1 MKRLCVGALVIVMS
15 QASSLWADSVT
26 DMKGLG
32 KDRENLTP
40 ALVALR
46 SDLLETN
53 LNFYLLRFPAAVQ
66 APARIFEPK
75 LWATIERAAQANSL
89 DPMLLAGMI
98 FIESYGDPLAK
109 SPTGPAGIAQMTK
122 ASAKEMGLA
131 TDRKV
136 QSGSHTVTKTRFVGT
151 GKNRHKVVETKEEPT
166 FQKVDE
172 RYDPELA
179 VMAMARRIANRRAW
193 LGGKLD
199 FAVVEYH
206 MGAGRISKLLSAYFG
221 RNIKVDQMAAAMRDT
236 PLSYPDLFWSNTPYF
251 HPAVSKQIEALNRV
265 DFSPTYYFRVQQAM
279 RLLALYKESAAEYAR
294 LSSNFQGGFGRTV
307 LPDWQWSFVGEE
319 EAMQLSLQNSR
330 DLDAALGQRIV
341 KLPVVASMFGIRV
354 QQKGKDEQQV
364 AAERSTI
371 GCLLFVAHEL
381 EQLEGKKFKG
391 IQTNNLVKLLNDP
404 DARGD
409 AKNTP
414 SADIALMHSLGW
426 AFDLPR
432 KGLSSDQVR
441 DLNFI
446 LNDLRYAGLLA
457 VTDEG
462 KQAAFH
468 VVRNPAEASRFEQFY
483 WDAVAVPQTAS
494 VTAGQAPS
502 VRPRASPEPSPRRTF
517 GPN

>member
-1 MKRLCVGALVIVMS
+1 MKKLCVWALVMVMS
-15 QASSLWADSVT
+15 PVSSLWANSVT
-26 DMKGLG
+26 DTKGLG
-32 KDRENLTP
+32 KDREHLTP
-40 ALVALR
+40 ELIALR

-66 APARIFEPK
+66 APSRIFEPK
-75 LWATIERAAQANSL
+75 LWATIERAAQANGL

-122 ASAKEMGLA
+122 ASAQEMGLA
-131 TDRKV
+131 TDRRIQV
-136 QSGSHTVTKTRFVGT
+136 GSRTVTKTRSVGK

-199 FAVVEYH
+199 FAVAEYH
-206 MGAGRISKLLSAYFG
+206 MGAGRIAKLLSAYFG
-221 RNIKVDQMAAAMRDT
+221 RHIKVEQMAAAMRDT
-236 PLSYPDLFWSNTPYF
+236 RLSYPELFWSNTPYYR
-251 HPAVSKQIEALNRV
+251 PEVYKQIEALNRV

-279 RLLALYKESAAEYAR
+279 RLLALYKQSRAEYAT
-294 LSSNFQGGFGRTV
+294 LTNNFQGGFGRTV
-307 LPDWQWSFVGEE
+307 LPDWQWSFVGEKQ
-319 EAMQLSLQNSR
+319 AMQLALQNSH

-341 KLPVVASMFGIRV
+341 NLPAVASKFGIRV
-354 QQKGKDEQQV
+354 QQKGKDEKYLV
-364 AAERSTI
+364 AERSTI

-381 EQLEGKKFKG
+381 ERLEGKQFKG
-391 IQTNNLVKLLNDP
+391 VQTNSLVKLVNDA
-404 DARGD
+404 DSRDD
-409 AKNTP
+409 AKKSL
-414 SADIALMHSLGW
+414 SADAELPMHSLGW
-426 AFDLPR
+426 AFDLTR
-432 KGLSSDQVR
+432 KGLSKDQVR

-446 LNDLRYAGLLA
+446 LTDLRYAGLLA

-468 VVRNPAEASRFEQFY
+468 VVRNPTEANRFEQFY
-483 WDAVAVPQTAS
+483 WDALAMPQTAS
-494 VTAGQAPS
+494 VAANQP
-502 VRPRASPEPSPRRTF
+502 
-517 GPN
+517 